1 MAKIIS
7 TCKNCGHPIGKVPRG
22 LYVFREDAY
31 RNIRISSSG
40 FHWLHLVEYDGDR
53 KDLGTTE
60 VTEYLDDLKE
70 AEQRLNKIENESTS
84 RNEDLESLQTMV
96 SNLRAQFRLFVNVIK
111 GPERDSRMFV
121 LRCWGRSGKCKC
133 TDPVPEGL

>member
-1 MAKIIS
+1 MKRIIS

-40 FHWLHLVEYDGDR
+40 LHWLHLVEYDDDR

-121 LRCWGRSGKCKC
+121 LRCWGKSGKCKC